1 MNKKTIALAT
11 AGVIAIGSV
20 GVAGANYASQLDTS
34 SALVEQ
40 LGGIARRYKE
50 ANGGLDSRINELE
63 TQKGNYEERI
73 RALYQATGQ
82 QPPADLS
89 ELTNQDITNLING
102 YTSQNVGNA
111 ESQTEAR
118 IFRDLSEKLG
128 TTVAN
133 ADDVKS
139 YVDSVVQ
146 QSEQAGQT
154 ANAEKLEVLRAV
166 YDRIEN
172 YNISNEELL
181 NKSSNDI
188 KQDIWSYVNEQTA
201 QASQTAG
208 NVASEQA
215 TQEAVSRLAEAL
227 RMDTSGDKTYTLD
240 QVVAEA
246 SRIRTAYRDATIQLS
261 DMSASQATATAD
273 MQETIQALRQQ
284 IQDLGETPVK

>member
-11 AGVIAIGSV
+11 AGVIAMGTTIV
-20 GVAGANYASQLDTS
+20 GANYASQLDTS
-34 SALVEQ
+34 TALVEQ

-50 ANGGLDSRINELE
+50 ANSGLDSRVTELE

-82 QPPADLS
+82 QPPTDLS
-89 ELTNQDITNLING
+89 KVTNQDITNLING

-118 IFRDLSEKLG
+118 VFRDLSDKLG

-139 YVDSVVQ
+139 YIDSLVQ
-146 QSEQAGQT
+146 QSEAG
-154 ANAEKLEVLRAV
+154 ANTEKLEVLRAV

-172 YNISNEELL
+172 YNISDSDLL
-181 NKSSNDI
+181 SKSSNDI

-201 QASQTAG
+201 SASQTASG
-208 NVASEQA
+208 VASEQA

-227 RMDTSGDKTYTLD
+227 KMDTSGDKTYTLD
-240 QVVAEA
+240 QVVSEA
-246 SRIRTAYRDATIQLS
+246 SRIRTAYSKACVDLS
-261 DMSASQATATAD
+261 DMSASQSTATAD

>member
-11 AGVIAIGSV
+11 AGVLAMGTTIV
-20 GVAGANYASQLDTS
+20 GANYASQLDTS
-34 SALVEQ
+34 TALVDQ
-40 LGGIARRYKE
+40 LGSIARRYKE
-50 ANGGLDSRINELE
+50 ANNGLDSRITELE

-82 QPPADLS
+82 QPPTDLS

-146 QSEQAGQT
+146 QSEQAG
-154 ANAEKLEVLRAV
+154 ANTEKLEVLRAV

-172 YNISNEELL
+172 YNISDSDLL
-181 NKSSNDI
+181 SKSSNDI

-201 QASQTAG
+201 SASQTASG
-208 NVASEQA
+208 VASEQA

-227 RMDTSGDKTYTLD
+227 KMNTSEGKTYTLD

-246 SRIRTAYRDATIQLS
+246 SRIRTAYSKACVDLS
-261 DMSASQATATAD
+261 DMSASNSTATSD
-273 MQETIQALRQQ
+273 MQETIHALRQQ

>member
-1 MNKKTIALAT
+1 MNKKAIALAT
-11 AGVIAIGSV
+11 AGVLVMGTTIV
-20 GVAGANYASQLDTS
+20 GANYASQLDTS
-34 SALVEQ
+34 TALVDQ
-40 LGGIARRYKE
+40 LGSIARRYKDQ
-50 ANGGLDSRINELE
+50 NNGLDSRITELE

-73 RALYQATGQ
+73 RALYEATGQ
-82 QPPADLS
+82 QPPTNLS

-118 IFRDLSEKLG
+118 IFSDLSEKLG
-128 TTVAN
+128 TRVAN

-146 QSEQAGQT
+146 QSEQAG
-154 ANAEKLEVLRAV
+154 ANTEKLEVLRAV

-172 YNISNEELL
+172 YNISDSDLL
-181 NKSSNDI
+181 SKSSNDI

-201 QASQTAG
+201 SASQTASG
-208 NVASEQA
+208 VGREQA

-246 SRIRTAYRDATIQLS
+246 SRIRTAYSKACVDLS
-261 DMSASQATATAD
+261 DMSASHSTATAD

>member
-11 AGVIAIGSV
+11 AGIIAMGTTIV
-20 GVAGANYASQLDTS
+20 GANYASQLDTS

-50 ANGGLDSRINELE
+50 ANSGLDSRVTELE

-82 QPPADLS
+82 QPPTDLS

-118 IFRDLSEKLG
+118 IFSDLSEKLG

-146 QSEQAGQT
+146 QSEAG
-154 ANAEKLEVLRAV
+154 ANTEKLEVLRAV

-172 YNISNEELL
+172 YNISDSDLL
-181 NKSSNDI
+181 SKSSNDI

-201 QASQTAG
+201 QASQTASG
-208 NVASEQA
+208 VASEQA

-246 SRIRTAYRDATIQLS
+246 SRIRTAYSKACVDLS
-261 DMSASQATATAD
+261 DMSASNASATAD
-273 MQETIQALRQQ
+273 MEETISALRQQ

>member
-1 MNKKTIALAT
+1 MNKKAIALAT
-11 AGVIAIGSV
+11 AGVLVMGTTIV
-20 GVAGANYASQLDTS
+20 GANYASQLDTS

-50 ANGGLDSRINELE
+50 ANSGLDSRINELE

-82 QPPADLS
+82 QPPTNLS

-118 IFRDLSEKLG
+118 IFRDLSDKLG

-139 YVDSVVQ
+139 YIDSVVQ
-146 QSEQAGQT
+146 QSEAG
-154 ANAEKLEVLRAV
+154 ANTEKLEVLRAV
-166 YDRIEN
+166 YDRIEK
-172 YNISNEELL
+172 YNISDSDLL
-181 NKSSNDI
+181 SKSSNDI
-188 KQDIWSYVNEQTA
+188 KNDIWSYVNEQTA
-201 QASQTAG
+201 SASQTASS
-208 NVASEQA
+208 VASEQA

-227 RMDTSGDKTYTLD
+227 KMNTSEGKTYTLD

-246 SRIRTAYRDATIQLS
+246 SRIRTAYSKACVDLS
-261 DMSASQATATAD
+261 DMSASHSTATAD
-273 MQETIQALRQQ
+273 MQQTIQALRQQ
-284 IQDLGETPVK
+284 IQDLGETPCK

>member
-11 AGVIAIGSV
+11 AGVLVMGTTIV
-20 GVAGANYASQLDTS
+20 GANYASQLDTS
-34 SALVEQ
+34 TALVDQ
-40 LGGIARRYKE
+40 LGSIARRYKDT
-50 ANGGLDSRINELE
+50 NSGLDSRITELE

-82 QPPADLS
+82 QPPTNLS

-146 QSEQAGQT
+146 QSEQAG
-154 ANAEKLEVLRAV
+154 ANTEKLEVLRAV

-172 YNISNEELL
+172 YNISDSDLL
-181 NKSSNDI
+181 SKSSNDI

-201 QASQTAG
+201 SASQTASG
-208 NVASEQA
+208 VASEQA

-227 RMDTSGDKTYTLD
+227 KMNTSEGKTYTLD

-246 SRIRTAYRDATIQLS
+246 SRIRTAYSKACVDLS
-261 DMSASQATATAD
+261 DMSASQSTATAD
-273 MQETIQALRQQ
+273 MQETIHALRQQ

>member
-11 AGVIAIGSV
+11 AGIIAMGTTIV
-20 GVAGANYASQLDTS
+20 GANYASQLDTS
-34 SALVEQ
+34 TALVEQ

-50 ANGGLDSRINELE
+50 ANGGLDSQISELE

-82 QPPADLS
+82 QPPTDLS

-102 YTSQNVGNA
+102 YTRENVGNA

-118 IFRDLSEKLG
+118 IFSDLSEKLG

-154 ANAEKLEVLRAV
+154 ANAEKLEILRAV

-172 YNISNEELL
+172 YNISDSDLL
-181 NKSSNDI
+181 SKSSNDI

-201 QASQTAG
+201 SASQTASS
-208 NVASEQA
+208 VASEQA

-227 RMDTSGDKTYTLD
+227 KMNTSEGKTYTLD

-246 SRIRTAYRDATIQLS
+246 SRIRTAYRDATIELS
-261 DMSASQATATAD
+261 DMSASHSTATED
-273 MQETIQALRQQ
+273 MQETISALRNQ
-284 IQDLGETPVK
+284 ITDLGETPCK

>member
-11 AGVIAIGSV
+11 AGVLVMGTTIV
-20 GVAGANYASQLDTS
+20 GANYASQLDTS
-34 SALVEQ
+34 TALVDQ

-50 ANGGLDSRINELE
+50 ANGGLDSRINQLE

-73 RALYQATGQ
+73 RALYEATGQ
-82 QPPADLS
+82 QPPTNLS

-133 ADDVKS
+133 ANDVKS

-172 YNISNEELL
+172 YKISDEALL
-181 NKSSNDI
+181 KKTSNDI
-188 KQDIWSYVNEQTA
+188 KQDIWSYVNKQTA
-201 QASQTAG
+201 SASQTASS
-208 NVASEQA
+208 VASEQA

-227 RMDTSGDKTYTLD
+227 KMNTSEGKTYTLD

-246 SRIRTAYRDATIQLS
+246 SRIRKAYSNACQDLS
-261 DMSASQATATAD
+261 DMSASNASATAD
-273 MQETIQALRQQ
+273 MEETIQALRQQ
-284 IQDLGETPVK
+284 IQDLGETPCK

>member
-11 AGVIAIGSV
+11 AGVLVMGTTIV
-20 GVAGANYASQLDTS
+20 GANYASQLDTS
-34 SALVEQ
+34 TALVEQ

-50 ANGGLDSRINELE
+50 ANGGLDSRINQLE
-63 TQKGNYEERI
+63 TEKGNYEERI

-118 IFRDLSEKLG
+118 IFRDLSDKLG

-139 YVDSVVQ
+139 YIDSVIQ
-146 QSEQAGQT
+146 QSEQAG
-154 ANAEKLEVLRAV
+154 ANTEKLEVLRAV

-172 YNISNEELL
+172 YNISDSDLL
-181 NKSSNDI
+181 SKSSNDI
-188 KQDIWSYVNEQTA
+188 KQDIWSYVNKQTA
-201 QASQTAG
+201 SASQTASS
-208 NVASEQA
+208 VASEQA

-246 SRIRTAYRDATIQLS
+246 SRIRTAYSKACVDLS
-261 DMSASQATATAD
+261 DMSASQSTATAD
-273 MQETIQALRQQ
+273 MEETIHALRQQ
-284 IQDLGETPVK
+284 IQDLGETPCK

>member
-11 AGVIAIGSV
+11 AGIIAMGTTIV
-20 GVAGANYASQLDTS
+20 GANYASQLDTS

-50 ANGGLDSRINELE
+50 ANSGLDSRINELE

-82 QPPADLS
+82 QPPTNLS

-102 YTSQNVGNA
+102 YTRENVGNA

-118 IFRDLSEKLG
+118 IFSDLSEKLG
-128 TTVAN
+128 TRVAN

-139 YVDSVVQ
+139 YIDSVVQ
-146 QSEQAGQT
+146 QSEAG
-154 ANAEKLEVLRAV
+154 ANTEKLEVLRAV

-172 YNISNEELL
+172 YNISDSDLL
-181 NKSSNDI
+181 SKSSNDI

-201 QASQTAG
+201 SASQTASG
-208 NVASEQA
+208 VGREQA

-227 RMDTSGDKTYTLD
+227 KMNTSGDKTYTLD

-246 SRIRTAYRDATIQLS
+246 SRIRTAYSKACVDLS
-261 DMSASQATATAD
+261 DMSASQSTATAD
-273 MQETIQALRQQ
+273 MQQTIQALRQQ
-284 IQDLGETPVK
+284 IQDLGETPCK

>member
-11 AGVIAIGSV
+11 AGVLAMGTTIV
-20 GVAGANYASQLDTS
+20 GANYASQLDTS
-34 SALVEQ
+34 TALVEQ
-40 LGGIARRYKE
+40 LGGIAKRYKN
-50 ANGGLDSRINELE
+50 ANSGLDSRITELE

-82 QPPADLS
+82 QPPTNLS

-118 IFRDLSEKLG
+118 IFSDLSEKLG

-139 YVDSVVQ
+139 YVDSIVQ

-172 YNISNEELL
+172 YNISDSDLL
-181 NKSSNDI
+181 SKSSNDI

-201 QASQTAG
+201 QASQTASG
-208 NVASEQA
+208 VASEQA

-227 RMDTSGDKTYTLD
+227 KMNTSEGKTYTLD

-246 SRIRTAYRDATIQLS
+246 SRIRTAYRDASIQLS
-261 DMSASQATATAD
+261 DMSASNSTATAD
-273 MQETIQALRQQ
+273 MQQTIQALRQQ
-284 IQDLGETPVK
+284 ITDLGETPCK

>member
-11 AGVIAIGSV
+11 AGIIAMGTTIV
-20 GVAGANYASQLDTS
+20 GANYASQLDTS
-34 SALVEQ
+34 TALVDQ

-50 ANGGLDSRINELE
+50 ANSGLDSRVTELE

-82 QPPADLS
+82 QPPTNLS

-102 YTSQNVGNA
+102 YTRENVGNA

-118 IFRDLSEKLG
+118 IFSDLSKKLG

-146 QSEQAGQT
+146 QSEAG
-154 ANAEKLEVLRAV
+154 ANTEKLEVLRAV

-172 YNISNEELL
+172 YNISDSDLL
-181 NKSSNDI
+181 SKSSNDI

-201 QASQTAG
+201 SASQTASS
-208 NVASEQA
+208 VASEQA

-227 RMDTSGDKTYTLD
+227 KMNTSEGKTYTLD

-246 SRIRTAYRDATIQLS
+246 SRIRTAYNKACVDLS
-261 DMSASQATATAD
+261 DMSASQSTATAD
-273 MQETIQALRQQ
+273 MQETIHALRQQ
-284 IQDLGETPVK
+284 IQDLGETPCK

>member
-11 AGVIAIGSV
+11 AGVLVMGTTIV
-20 GVAGANYASQLDTS
+20 GANYASQLDTS
-34 SALVEQ
+34 TALVDQ
-40 LGGIARRYKE
+40 LGSIARRYKE
-50 ANGGLDSRINELE
+50 ANSGLDSRVTELE

-89 ELTNQDITNLING
+89 RLTNQDITNLING

-118 IFRDLSEKLG
+118 IFSDLSEKLG

-146 QSEQAGQT
+146 QSEQAG
-154 ANAEKLEVLRAV
+154 ANTEKLEVLRAV

-172 YNISNEELL
+172 YNISDSDLL
-181 NKSSNDI
+181 SKSSNDI

-201 QASQTAG
+201 QASQTASG
-208 NVASEQA
+208 VGREQA

-227 RMDTSGDKTYTLD
+227 KMNTSEGKTYTLD

-246 SRIRTAYRDATIQLS
+246 SRIRKAYRDATIELS
-261 DMSASQATATAD
+261 DMSASHSTATAD
-273 MQETIQALRQQ
+273 MQQTIQALRQQ
-284 IQDLGETPVK
+284 IQDLGETPCK

>member
-1 MNKKTIALAT
+1 MNKKSIALAT
-11 AGVIAIGSV
+11 AGIIAMGTTIV
-20 GVAGANYASQLDTS
+20 GANYASQLDTS

-50 ANGGLDSRINELE
+50 ANSGLDSRVTELE

-73 RALYQATGQ
+73 RALYEATGQ
-82 QPPADLS
+82 QPPTNLS

-139 YVDSVVQ
+139 YIDSVVQ
-146 QSEQAGQT
+146 QSEQAG
-154 ANAEKLEVLRAV
+154 ANTEKLEVLRAV

-172 YNISNEELL
+172 YNISDSDLL
-181 NKSSNDI
+181 SKSSNDI

-201 QASQTAG
+201 SASQTASG
-208 NVASEQA
+208 VASEQA

-227 RMDTSGDKTYTLD
+227 KMNTSEGKTYTLD

-246 SRIRTAYRDATIQLS
+246 SRIRTAYSKACVDLS
-261 DMSASQATATAD
+261 DMSASQSTATAD
-273 MQETIQALRQQ
+273 MEETIHALRQQ
-284 IQDLGETPVK
+284 IQDLGETPCK

>member
-11 AGVIAIGSV
+11 AGVLAMGTTI
-20 GVAGANYASQLDTS
+20 AGANYASQLGTS
-34 SALVEQ
+34 TALVEQ

-50 ANGGLDSRINELE
+50 ANGGLDSRINQLE

-82 QPPADLS
+82 QPPTDLS
-89 ELTNQDITNLING
+89 KVTNQDITNLING

-118 IFRDLSEKLG
+118 IFSDLSEKLG
-128 TTVAN
+128 TRVAN

-139 YVDSVVQ
+139 YVDSVIQ

-181 NKSSNDI
+181 SKSSNDI

-201 QASQTAG
+201 QASQTASG
-208 NVASEQA
+208 VASEQA

-227 RMDTSGDKTYTLD
+227 KMNTSEGKTYTLD

-246 SRIRTAYRDATIQLS
+246 SRIRTAYSKACVDLS
-261 DMSASQATATAD
+261 DMSASQSTATAD

-284 IQDLGETPVK
+284 IQDLGETPCK

>member
-11 AGVIAIGSV
+11 AGVLAMGTTIV
-20 GVAGANYASQLDTS
+20 GANYASQLDTS

-50 ANGGLDSRINELE
+50 ANGGLDNRITELE

-73 RALYQATGQ
+73 RALYEATGQ
-82 QPPADLS
+82 QPPADMS
-89 ELTNQDITNLING
+89 QLTNQDITNLING
-102 YTSQNVGNA
+102 YTRENVGNA

-118 IFRDLSEKLG
+118 IFSDLSEKLG
-128 TTVAN
+128 TRVAN

-139 YVDSVVQ
+139 YIDSVVQ
-146 QSEQAGQT
+146 QSEAG
-154 ANAEKLEVLRAV
+154 ANTEKLEVLRAV

-172 YNISNEELL
+172 YNISDSDLL

-201 QASQTAG
+201 QASQTASG
-208 NVASEQA
+208 VASEQA

-227 RMDTSGDKTYTLD
+227 KMNTSEGKTYTLD

-246 SRIRTAYRDATIQLS
+246 SRIRTAYSKACVDLS
-261 DMSASQATATAD
+261 DMSASQSTATAD

-284 IQDLGETPVK
+284 IQDLGETPCK

>member
-11 AGVIAIGSV
+11 AGVLAMGTTIV
-20 GVAGANYASQLDTS
+20 GANYASQLDTS
-34 SALVEQ
+34 TALVEQ

-50 ANGGLDSRINELE
+50 ANSGLDSRVTELE

-82 QPPADLS
+82 QPPTNLS

-118 IFRDLSEKLG
+118 IFSDLSEKLG
-128 TTVAN
+128 TRVAN

-139 YVDSVVQ
+139 YIDSVIR

-172 YNISNEELL
+172 YNISDSDLL
-181 NKSSNDI
+181 SKSSNDI
-188 KQDIWSYVNEQTA
+188 KQDIWSYVNKQTA
-201 QASQTAG
+201 QASQTASS
-208 NVASEQA
+208 VASEQA
-215 TQEAVSRLAEAL
+215 TQEAVAKLAEAL
-227 RMDTSGDKTYTLD
+227 KMDTSGDKTYTLD

-246 SRIRTAYRDATIQLS
+246 SRIRTAYRDATIELS

>member
-11 AGVIAIGSV
+11 AGVLAMGTTIV
-20 GVAGANYASQLDTS
+20 GANYASQLDTS
-34 SALVEQ
+34 TALVEQ

-50 ANGGLDSRINELE
+50 ANGGLDSRITELE

-82 QPPADLS
+82 QPPTNLS

-139 YVDSVVQ
+139 YIDSVIQ
-146 QSEQAGQT
+146 QSEQAG
-154 ANAEKLEVLRAV
+154 ANTEKLEVLRAV
-166 YDRIEN
+166 YDRIEK
-172 YNISNEELL
+172 YNISDSDLL
-181 NKSSNDI
+181 SKTSDDI
-188 KQDIWSYVNEQTA
+188 KQDIWSYVNKQTA
-201 QASQTAG
+201 NASQTASS
-208 NVASEQA
+208 VASEQA

-227 RMDTSGDKTYTLD
+227 RMNTSEGKTYTLD

-246 SRIRTAYRDATIQLS
+246 SRIRTAYRDACQDLS

-273 MQETIQALRQQ
+273 MEETIHALRQQ

>member
-11 AGVIAIGSV
+11 AGVLVMGTTIV
-20 GVAGANYASQLDTS
+20 GANYASQLDTS
-34 SALVEQ
+34 TALVDQ
-40 LGGIARRYKE
+40 LGSIARRYKE
-50 ANGGLDSRINELE
+50 ANSGLDSRVTELE

-82 QPPADLS
+82 QPPTNLS

-118 IFRDLSEKLG
+118 IFSDLSEKLG
-128 TTVAN
+128 TRVAN

-181 NKSSNDI
+181 SKSSNDI
-188 KQDIWSYVNEQTA
+188 KQDIWSYVNKQTA
-201 QASQTAG
+201 SASQTASS
-208 NVASEQA
+208 VASEQA
-215 TQEAVSRLAEAL
+215 TQEAVAKLAVAL
-227 RMDTSGDKTYTLD
+227 KMDTSGDKTYTLD

-246 SRIRTAYRDATIQLS
+246 SRIRKAYSNACQDLS
-261 DMSASQATATAD
+261 DMSASNASATAD
-273 MQETIQALRQQ
+273 MEETISALRQQ
-284 IQDLGETPVK
+284 IQDLGETPCK

>member
-11 AGVIAIGSV
+11 AGVIAMGTTIV
-20 GVAGANYASQLDTS
+20 GANYASQLDTS

-82 QPPADLS
+82 QPPTNLS

-118 IFRDLSEKLG
+118 IFSDLSEKLG

-146 QSEQAGQT
+146 QSEQAG
-154 ANAEKLEVLRAV
+154 ANTEKLEVLRAV

-172 YNISNEELL
+172 YNISDSDLL
-181 NKSSNDI
+181 SKSSNDI
-188 KQDIWSYVNEQTA
+188 KQDIWSYVSQQTA
-201 QASQTAG
+201 QASQTASG
-208 NVASEQA
+208 VGREQA

-246 SRIRTAYRDATIQLS
+246 SRIRTAYSKACVDLS
-261 DMSASQATATAD
+261 DMSASQSTATAD
-273 MQETIQALRQQ
+273 MQETIHALRQQ
-284 IQDLGETPVK
+284 ITDLGETPCK

>member
-11 AGVIAIGSV
+11 AGVLVMGTTIV
-20 GVAGANYASQLDTS
+20 GANYASQLDTS
-34 SALVEQ
+34 TALVEQ

-50 ANGGLDSRINELE
+50 ANGGLDNRITELE

-82 QPPADLS
+82 QPPTNLS

-139 YVDSVVQ
+139 YIDSLVQ
-146 QSEQAGQT
+146 QSEAG
-154 ANAEKLEVLRAV
+154 ANTEKLEVLRAV
-166 YDRIEN
+166 YDRIEK
-172 YNISNEELL
+172 YNISDSDLL
-181 NKSSNDI
+181 NKTSDDI
-188 KQDIWSYVNEQTA
+188 KQDIWSYVNKQTA
-201 QASQTAG
+201 QASQTASG
-208 NVASEQA
+208 VASEQA

-246 SRIRTAYRDATIQLS
+246 SRIRTAYSKSCQDLS
-261 DMSASQATATAD
+261 DMSASQSTATAD
-273 MQETIQALRQQ
+273 MQETIRALRQQ
-284 IQDLGETPVK
+284 ITELGETPCK

>member
-11 AGVIAIGSV
+11 AGVLVMGTTIV
-20 GVAGANYASQLDTS
+20 GANYASQLDTS
-34 SALVEQ
+34 TALVDQ
-40 LGGIARRYKE
+40 LGSIARRYKE
-50 ANGGLDSRINELE
+50 ANSGLDRRVTELE

-89 ELTNQDITNLING
+89 RLTNQDITNLING

-118 IFRDLSEKLG
+118 IFSDLSEKLG

-146 QSEQAGQT
+146 QSEQAG
-154 ANAEKLEVLRAV
+154 ANTEKLEVLRAV

-172 YNISNEELL
+172 YNISDSDLL
-181 NKSSNDI
+181 SKSSNDI

-201 QASQTAG
+201 QASQTASG
-208 NVASEQA
+208 VGREQA

-227 RMDTSGDKTYTLD
+227 KMNTSEGKTYTLD

-246 SRIRTAYRDATIQLS
+246 SRIRKAYRDATIELS
-261 DMSASQATATAD
+261 DMSASHSTATAD
-273 MQETIQALRQQ
+273 MQQTIQALRQQ
-284 IQDLGETPVK
+284 IQDLGETPCK

>member
-11 AGVIAIGSV
+11 AGVIAMGTTIV
-20 GVAGANYASQLDTS
+20 GANYASQLDTS
-34 SALVEQ
+34 TALVEQ

-82 QPPADLS
+82 QPPTDLS
-89 ELTNQDITNLING
+89 KVTNQDITNLING

-118 IFRDLSEKLG
+118 IFSDLSEKLG

-139 YVDSVVQ
+139 YIDSLVQ
-146 QSEQAGQT
+146 QSEAG
-154 ANAEKLEVLRAV
+154 ANTEKLEVLRAV

-172 YNISNEELL
+172 YNISDSDLL
-181 NKSSNDI
+181 SKSSNDI

-201 QASQTAG
+201 SASQTASG
-208 NVASEQA
+208 VASEQA

-246 SRIRTAYRDATIQLS
+246 SRIRKAYSKSCQDLS
-261 DMSASQATATAD
+261 DMSASQSTATAD

-284 IQDLGETPVK
+284 ITDLGETPCK

>member
-1 MNKKTIALAT
+1 MGTTI
-11 AGVIAIGSV
+11 V
-20 GVAGANYASQLDTS
+20 GANYASQLDTS
-34 SALVEQ
+34 TALVDQ

-50 ANGGLDSRINELE
+50 ANSGLDSRVTELE

-73 RALYQATGQ
+73 RALYEATGQ
-82 QPPADLS
+82 QPPTNLS

-118 IFRDLSEKLG
+118 IFRDLSDKLG

-139 YVDSVVQ
+139 YIDSVVQ
-146 QSEQAGQT
+146 QSEAG
-154 ANAEKLEVLRAV
+154 ANTEKLEVLRAV

-172 YNISNEELL
+172 YNISDSDLL
-181 NKSSNDI
+181 SKSSNDI

-201 QASQTAG
+201 QASQTASG
-208 NVASEQA
+208 VASEQA
-215 TQEAVSRLAEAL
+215 TQEAVSRLAVAL
-227 RMDTSGDKTYTLD
+227 KMNTSEGKTYTLD

-246 SRIRTAYRDATIQLS
+246 SRIRTAYSKACVDLS
-261 DMSASQATATAD
+261 DMSASQSTATAD

>member
-11 AGVIAIGSV
+11 AGVLAMGTTIV
-20 GVAGANYASQLDTS
+20 GANYASQLDTS

-82 QPPADLS
+82 QPPTNLS

-139 YVDSVVQ
+139 YVDSVIQ
-146 QSEQAGQT
+146 QSETAG

-166 YDRIEN
+166 YDRIEK
-172 YNISNEELL
+172 YNISDSDLL
-181 NKSSNDI
+181 SKSSNDI

-201 QASQTAG
+201 QASQTASG
-208 NVASEQA
+208 VASEQA

-227 RMDTSGDKTYTLD
+227 KMNTSEGKTYTLD

-246 SRIRTAYRDATIQLS
+246 SRIRKAYSNACQDLS
-261 DMSASQATATAD
+261 DMSASQSTATAD
-273 MQETIQALRQQ
+273 MQETIHALRQQ
-284 IQDLGETPVK
+284 IQDLGETPCK

>member
-11 AGVIAIGSV
+11 AGVLAMGTTIV
-20 GVAGANYASQLDTS
+20 GANYASQLDTS
-34 SALVEQ
+34 TALVEQ

-50 ANGGLDSRINELE
+50 ANGGLDSRITELE

-82 QPPADLS
+82 QPPTNLS

-139 YVDSVVQ
+139 YVDSIVQ

-201 QASQTAG
+201 QASQTASG
-208 NVASEQA
+208 VASEQA

-227 RMDTSGDKTYTLD
+227 KMNTSEGKTYTLD
-240 QVVAEA
+240 QVVSEA
-246 SRIRTAYRDATIQLS
+246 SRIRTAYRDASIQLS

-273 MQETIQALRQQ
+273 MQQTIQALRQQ
-284 IQDLGETPVK
+284 IQNLGETPVK

>member
-1 MNKKTIALAT
+1 MNKKSIALAT
-11 AGVIAIGSV
+11 AGIIAMGTTIV
-20 GVAGANYASQLDTS
+20 GANYASQLDTS

-50 ANGGLDSRINELE
+50 ANGGLDSRINQLE

-118 IFRDLSEKLG
+118 IFRDLSDKLG

-146 QSEQAGQT
+146 QSEQAG
-154 ANAEKLEVLRAV
+154 ANTEKLEVLRAV

-172 YNISNEELL
+172 YNISDSDLL
-181 NKSSNDI
+181 SKSSNDI

-201 QASQTAG
+201 QASQTASS
-208 NVASEQA
+208 VASEQA

-227 RMDTSGDKTYTLD
+227 KMDTSGDKTYTLD

-246 SRIRTAYRDATIQLS
+246 SRIRTAYRDATIELS

-273 MQETIQALRQQ
+273 MEETIHALRQQ

>member
-11 AGVIAIGSV
+11 AGIIAIGSV

-50 ANGGLDSRINELE
+50 ANSGLDSRVTELE

-73 RALYQATGQ
+73 RALYKATGQ
-82 QPPADLS
+82 QPPTNLS

-118 IFRDLSEKLG
+118 IFSDLSEKLG
-128 TTVAN
+128 TRVAN

-139 YVDSVVQ
+139 YVDSVIQ

-172 YNISNEELL
+172 YNISDSDLL

-201 QASQTAG
+201 QASQTASG
-208 NVASEQA
+208 VASEQA

-227 RMDTSGDKTYTLD
+227 KMNTSEGKTYTLD

-246 SRIRTAYRDATIQLS
+246 SRIRTAYSKACVDLS
-261 DMSASQATATAD
+261 DMSASQSTATAD
-273 MQETIQALRQQ
+273 MQQTIQALRQQ

>member
-11 AGVIAIGSV
+11 AGVIAMGTTIV
-20 GVAGANYASQLDTS
+20 GANYASQLDTS
-34 SALVEQ
+34 TALVEQ

-50 ANGGLDSRINELE
+50 ANSGLDSRVTELE

-82 QPPADLS
+82 QPPTDLS
-89 ELTNQDITNLING
+89 KVTNQDITNLING

-118 IFRDLSEKLG
+118 IFSDLSEKLG

-139 YVDSVVQ
+139 YIDSLVQ
-146 QSEQAGQT
+146 QSEAG
-154 ANAEKLEVLRAV
+154 ANTEKLEVLRAV

-172 YNISNEELL
+172 YNISDSDLL
-181 NKSSNDI
+181 SKSSNDI

-201 QASQTAG
+201 SASQTASG
-208 NVASEQA
+208 VASEQA

-246 SRIRTAYRDATIQLS
+246 SRIRKAYSKSCQDLS
-261 DMSASQATATAD
+261 DMSASQSTATAD
-273 MQETIQALRQQ
+273 MQETISALRQQ
-284 IQDLGETPVK
+284 IQDLGETPCK

>member
-11 AGVIAIGSV
+11 AGVLVMGTTIV
-20 GVAGANYASQLDTS
+20 GANYASQLDTS
-34 SALVEQ
+34 TALVEQ

-73 RALYQATGQ
+73 RALYEATGQ
-82 QPPADLS
+82 QPPTNLS

-118 IFRDLSEKLG
+118 IFRDLSDKLG

-139 YVDSVVQ
+139 YIDSVVQ
-146 QSEQAGQT
+146 QSEAG
-154 ANAEKLEVLRAV
+154 ANTEKLEVLRAV

-172 YNISNEELL
+172 YNISDSDLL
-181 NKSSNDI
+181 SKSSNDI

-201 QASQTAG
+201 QASQTASG
-208 NVASEQA
+208 VASEQA
-215 TQEAVSRLAEAL
+215 TQEAVSKLAEAL
-227 RMDTSGDKTYTLD
+227 KMNTSEGKTYTLD

-246 SRIRTAYRDATIQLS
+246 SRIRTAYSKACVDLS
-261 DMSASQATATAD
+261 DMSASHSTATAD
-273 MQETIQALRQQ
+273 MEETISALRQQ
-284 IQDLGETPVK
+284 IQDLGETPCK

>member
-11 AGVIAIGSV
+11 AGVLAMGTTIV
-20 GVAGANYASQLDTS
+20 GANYASQLDTS

-50 ANGGLDSRINELE
+50 ANSGLDSRVTELE

-82 QPPADLS
+82 QPPTDMS
-89 ELTNQDITNLING
+89 QLTNQDITNLING

-139 YVDSVVQ
+139 YVDSLVQ
-146 QSEQAGQT
+146 QSEAG
-154 ANAEKLEVLRAV
+154 ANTEKLEVLRAV

-172 YNISNEELL
+172 YNISDSDLL

-188 KQDIWSYVNEQTA
+188 KQDIWSYVNKQTA
-201 QASQTAG
+201 QASQTASG
-208 NVASEQA
+208 VASEQA
-215 TQEAVSRLAEAL
+215 TQEAVSRLAVAL
-227 RMDTSGDKTYTLD
+227 KMDTSEGKTYTLD

-246 SRIRTAYRDATIQLS
+246 SRIRTAYSKACVDLS
-261 DMSASQATATAD
+261 DMSASNASATAD
-273 MQETIQALRQQ
+273 MEETIHALRQQ

>member
-11 AGVIAIGSV
+11 AGVLVMGTTIV
-20 GVAGANYASQLDTS
+20 GANYASQLDTS

-50 ANGGLDSRINELE
+50 ANSGLDSRVTELE

-73 RALYQATGQ
+73 RALYEATGQ
-82 QPPADLS
+82 QPPTNLS

-118 IFRDLSEKLG
+118 IFSDLSEKLG

-139 YVDSVVQ
+139 YVDSIVQ

-172 YNISNEELL
+172 YNISDSDLL
-181 NKSSNDI
+181 SKSSNDI
-188 KQDIWSYVNEQTA
+188 KQDIWSYVNKQTA
-201 QASQTAG
+201 SASQTASS
-208 NVASEQA
+208 VASEQA

-227 RMDTSGDKTYTLD
+227 KMNTSEGKTYTLD

-246 SRIRTAYRDATIQLS
+246 SRIRTAYSKACVDLS
-261 DMSASQATATAD
+261 DMSASQSTATAD

-284 IQDLGETPVK
+284 ITDLGETPVK

>member
-1 MNKKTIALAT
+1 MNKKAIALAT
-11 AGVIAIGSV
+11 AGVLVMGTTIV
-20 GVAGANYASQLDTS
+20 GANYASQLDTS
-34 SALVEQ
+34 TALVDQ

-50 ANGGLDSRINELE
+50 ANSGLDSRVTELE

-82 QPPADLS
+82 QPPTDLS

-118 IFRDLSEKLG
+118 IFRDLSDKLG

-139 YVDSVVQ
+139 YIDSVVQ
-146 QSEQAGQT
+146 QSEAG
-154 ANAEKLEVLRAV
+154 ANTEKLEVLRAV

-172 YNISNEELL
+172 YNISDSDLL
-181 NKSSNDI
+181 SKSSNDI

-201 QASQTAG
+201 SASQTASG
-208 NVASEQA
+208 VGREQA

-227 RMDTSGDKTYTLD
+227 KMNTSEGKTYTLD

-246 SRIRTAYRDATIQLS
+246 SRIRTAYSKACVDLS
-261 DMSASQATATAD
+261 DMSASQSTATAD

>member
-11 AGVIAIGSV
+11 AGVLAMGTTIV
-20 GVAGANYASQLDTS
+20 GANYASQLDTS
-34 SALVEQ
+34 TALVDQ

-50 ANGGLDSRINELE
+50 ANGGLDSRVTELE

-89 ELTNQDITNLING
+89 QLTNQDITNLING

-139 YVDSVVQ
+139 YVDSVIQ

-172 YNISNEELL
+172 YNISDSDLL

-201 QASQTAG
+201 QASQTASG
-208 NVASEQA
+208 VASEQA

-246 SRIRTAYRDATIQLS
+246 SRIRTAYSKSCQDLS
-261 DMSASQATATAD
+261 NMSASQATATAD

-284 IQDLGETPVK
+284 ITDLGETPCK

>member
-11 AGVIAIGSV
+11 AGVLAMGTTIV
-20 GVAGANYASQLDTS
+20 GANYASQLDTS
-34 SALVEQ
+34 TALVDQ

-50 ANGGLDSRINELE
+50 ANSGLDSRVTELE

-82 QPPADLS
+82 QPPTNLS

-139 YVDSVVQ
+139 YIDSVVQ
-146 QSEQAGQT
+146 QSETG
-154 ANAEKLEVLRAV
+154 ANTEKLEVLRAV

-172 YNISNEELL
+172 YNISDSDLL
-181 NKSSNDI
+181 SKSSNDI
-188 KQDIWSYVNEQTA
+188 KQDIWSYVNKQTA
-201 QASQTAG
+201 SASQTASS
-208 NVASEQA
+208 VASEQA

-227 RMDTSGDKTYTLD
+227 KMNTSEGKTYTLD

-246 SRIRTAYRDATIQLS
+246 SRIRTAYSKACVDLS
-261 DMSASQATATAD
+261 DMSASNSTATSD
-273 MQETIQALRQQ
+273 MQETIHALRQQ
-284 IQDLGETPVK
+284 IQDLGETPCK

>member
-11 AGVIAIGSV
+11 AGVLVMGTTIV
-20 GVAGANYASQLDTS
+20 GANYASQLDTS
-34 SALVEQ
+34 TALVEQ

-50 ANGGLDSRINELE
+50 ANSGLDSRVTELE

-82 QPPADLS
+82 QPPTDMS
-89 ELTNQDITNLING
+89 QLTNQDITNLING

-118 IFRDLSEKLG
+118 IFNDLSEKLG

-139 YVDSVVQ
+139 YVDSLVQ
-146 QSEQAGQT
+146 QSEAG
-154 ANAEKLEVLRAV
+154 ANTEKLEVLRAV

-172 YNISNEELL
+172 YNISDSDLL

-188 KQDIWSYVNEQTA
+188 KQDIWSYVNKQTA
-201 QASQTAG
+201 QASQTASG
-208 NVASEQA
+208 VASEQA

-227 RMDTSGDKTYTLD
+227 RMDTSEGKTYTLD

-246 SRIRTAYRDATIQLS
+246 SRIRTAYSKACVDLS
-261 DMSASQATATAD
+261 DMSASNASATAD

>member
-11 AGVIAIGSV
+11 AGVLVMGTTIV
-20 GVAGANYASQLDTS
+20 GANYASQLDTS

-50 ANGGLDSRINELE
+50 ANSGLDNRITELE

-82 QPPADLS
+82 QPPTDLS

-146 QSEQAGQT
+146 QSEAG
-154 ANAEKLEVLRAV
+154 ANTEKLEVLRAV

-172 YNISNEELL
+172 YNISDSDLL
-181 NKSSNDI
+181 SKSSNDI

-201 QASQTAG
+201 SASQTASS
-208 NVASEQA
+208 VASEQA

-227 RMDTSGDKTYTLD
+227 KMNTSEGKTYTLD

-246 SRIRTAYRDATIQLS
+246 SRIRKAYRDATIELS
-261 DMSASQATATAD
+261 DMSASNASATAD
-273 MQETIQALRQQ
+273 MEETIQALRQQ

>member
-11 AGVIAIGSV
+11 AGVLVMGTTIV
-20 GVAGANYASQLDTS
+20 GANYASQLDTS

-40 LGGIARRYKE
+40 LGGIARRYKN
-50 ANGGLDSRINELE
+50 ANSGLDSRVTELE

-82 QPPADLS
+82 QPPTDLS

-128 TTVAN
+128 TRVAN

-139 YVDSVVQ
+139 YVDSVIR

-166 YDRIEN
+166 YDRIEK
-172 YNISNEELL
+172 YNISDSDLL
-181 NKSSNDI
+181 SKTSDDI
-188 KQDIWSYVNEQTA
+188 KNDIWSYVNKQTA
-201 QASQTAG
+201 QASQTASS
-208 NVASEQA
+208 VASEQA

-246 SRIRTAYRDATIQLS
+246 SRIRTAYSKSCQDLS

-273 MQETIQALRQQ
+273 MQATIQALRQQ
-284 IQDLGETPVK
+284 IQDLGETPCK

>member
-11 AGVIAIGSV
+11 AGVIAMGTTIV
-20 GVAGANYASQLDTS
+20 GANYASQLDTS

-50 ANGGLDSRINELE
+50 ANNGLDSRITELE

-82 QPPADLS
+82 QPPTNLS

-118 IFRDLSEKLG
+118 IFSDLSEKLG
-128 TTVAN
+128 TRVAN

-146 QSEQAGQT
+146 QSEAG
-154 ANAEKLEVLRAV
+154 ANTEKLEVLRAV

-172 YNISNEELL
+172 YNISDSDLL
-181 NKSSNDI
+181 SKSSNDI

-201 QASQTAG
+201 SASQTASG
-208 NVASEQA
+208 VASEQA

-227 RMDTSGDKTYTLD
+227 KMNTSGDKTYTLD

-246 SRIRTAYRDATIQLS
+246 SRIRTAYSKACVDLS
-261 DMSASQATATAD
+261 DMSASNSTATSD
-273 MQETIQALRQQ
+273 MQETIHALRQQ
-284 IQDLGETPVK
+284 IQDLGETPCK